1 MWATHRSSIV
11 TVIVILIAVVVG
23 FAVFNGRVQRAR
35 QGCEDA
41 GGQVVIVS
49 DPTSIGQYCVYP
61 SGSRDPI

>member
-1 MWATHRSSIV
+1 MWATHRSAIL
-11 TVIVILIAVVVG
+11 TAAVILLALVLG
-23 FAVFNGRVQRAR
+23 FMFFNGRVQRAR
-35 QGCEDA
+35 QACEDL